1 MSCIC
6 KCIATLY
13 ITTYLRKH
21 CQFYST
27 PSYSTLCW
35 LRLKYHF
42 VVTKLGH
49 SHSVSKVTMTQED
62 ELRLGAD
69 GYLQKLLTRKT
80 VLDHIWNGFKFTCI
94 FFSLVCLSNGYM
106 CILKTLLIQNTIT
119 FLPKLVFEHLQYL
132 LDTKH
137 GFPQGHQRNTKSQS
151 KDGHRWEK
159 WRHPIGINQGN
170 KEKLRFVFNI
180 GTR

>member
-1 MSCIC
+1 M
-6 KCIATLY
+6 
-13 ITTYLRKH
+13 YLVKIVNP
-21 CQFYST
+21 FT

-106 CILKTLLIQNTIT
+106 CILKNSPNSEHHYFSPQISFWAFT
-119 FLPKLVFEHLQYL
+119 VF
-132 LDTKH
+132 T
-137 GFPQGHQRNTKSQS
+137 
-151 KDGHRWEK
+151 
-159 WRHPIGINQGN
+159 WREAWISAGPPA
-170 KEKLRFVFNI
+170 KFK
-180 GTR
+180 T

>member
-1 MSCIC
+1 MQSCYSVS
-6 KCIATLY
+6 Y
-13 ITTYLRKH
+13 IR
-21 CQFYST
+21 C
-27 PSYSTLCW
+27 SYFVRIDNSVSTL
-35 LRLKYHF
+35 LQYPLLIKIEVPFYF

-151 KDGHRWEK
+151 KDGH
-159 WRHPIGINQGN
+159 
-170 KEKLRFVFNI
+170 
-180 GTR
+180 